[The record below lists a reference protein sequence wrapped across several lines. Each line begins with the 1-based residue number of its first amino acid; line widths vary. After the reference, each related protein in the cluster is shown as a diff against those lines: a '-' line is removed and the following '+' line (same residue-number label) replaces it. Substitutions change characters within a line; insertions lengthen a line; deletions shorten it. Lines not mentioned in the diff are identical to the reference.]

1 MSKAG
6 RWWRAEVHSFHPE
19 GLTCNDPD
27 AGKALAA
34 AFWRQVQRDTDCVT
48 MHLRRQFGPY
58 AYHPASCP
66 GCELPE
72 CEVGTNAH
80 RARPRW

>member
-27 AGKALAA
+27 AGKALGV
-34 AFWRQVQRDTDCVT
+34 AFWRQVQADVDRVVEN
-48 MHLRRQFGPY
+48 LRMIEGK
-58 AYHPASCP
+58 
-66 GCELPE
+66 
-72 CEVGTNAH
+72 
-80 RARPRW
+80 